1 MRFQRRPLVLAEILA
16 LSVLVGGAAAAAE
29 FSYSGDHG
37 PSHWGQLDPGFAACG
52 TGGAQS
58 PVDFASGSKLA
69 TKSADLPVTYRETEG
84 EIFNNGHT
92 IEVETKGDNALVLD
106 GVRYE
111 LVQFHI
117 HTPSEH
123 TVKGRG
129 YDMELHLVHRSADG
143 KLAVIGVMLERGK
156 DSGALAP
163 IFASL
168 PDEAGPKHPLKAPF
182 NPADFLPKSREH
194 LRYAGSLTTPP
205 CSEGVRWF
213 VLLGP
218 MTVSNEDM
226 ARVAERLKFNAR
238 PVQRK
243 L

>member
-1 MRFQRRPLVLAEILA
+1 MRFHRRPFVRTEIVALA
-16 LSVLVGGAAAAAE
+16 LVVGGAAAAE

-37 PSHWGQLDPGFAACG
+37 PSHWGQLDPAFAVCG

-58 PVDFASGSKLA
+58 PVDFAAGSKLA
-69 TKSADLPVTYRETEG
+69 TKSAELPVSYRETEG
-84 EIFNNGHT
+84 EIFDNGHT
-92 IEVETKGDNALVLD
+92 IEVETKGESALVLD

-156 DSGALAP
+156 DSGALGP
-163 IFASL
+163 IFDGL
-168 PDEAGPKHPLKAPF
+168 PADSGPKHPLKHPF
-182 NPADFLPKSREH
+182 NPADFLPKSHEH

-213 VLLGP
+213 VLLTP

-226 ARVAERLKFNAR
+226 ARVAERLRFNAR